1 MFLEYLYGKLYIIIV
16 MNKSI
21 LTKDSLI
28 EYQSLEEDS
37 VEEIKKKLLTI
48 PIGYGYVTLGYGKL
62 AKDSDW
68 GGKIN
73 DLVIQVA
80 MLPERSQPNQSLN
93 KDMEAFAKSHVVLQ
107 LPISKDYVPKL
118 IQILTEYLHEEDS
131 NAK

>member
-1 MFLEYLYGKLYIIIV
+1 MKK
-16 MNKSI
+16 NI

-28 EYQSLEEDS
+28 EYQSLEENSIEDS
-37 VEEIKKKLLTI
+37 KKKLLTI
-48 PIGYGYVTLGYGKL
+48 PIGYGYVTLGCGKL

-80 MLPERSQPNQSLN
+80 MLPERLQPYQKLN
-93 KDMEAFAKSHVVLQ
+93 EDVEAFARSHVVLQ

-118 IQILTEYLHEEDS
+118 IQILTEYIHEEDS

>member
-1 MFLEYLYGKLYIIIV
+1 

-21 LTKDSLI
+21 LTKDSLV

-37 VEEIKKKLLTI
+37 AEEIKKKLLTI
-48 PIGYGYVTLGYGKL
+48 PIGYGYVTLGCGKL

-73 DLVIQVA
+73 DLVVQVA

>member
-1 MFLEYLYGKLYIIIV
+1 ME
-16 MNKSI
+16 KSI
-21 LTKDSLI
+21 LTKGSLI

-37 VEEIKKKLLTI
+37 TEETEKKPFTI

-68 GGKIN
+68 GGKTN
-73 DLVIQVA
+73 DLVVQVA
-80 MLPERSQPNQSLN
+80 MLPERLQPNQSLN
-93 KDMEAFAKSHVVLQ
+93 ENTEAFAKSHVVLQ

-118 IQILTEYLHEEDS
+118 IQRLTEYLHEEDS